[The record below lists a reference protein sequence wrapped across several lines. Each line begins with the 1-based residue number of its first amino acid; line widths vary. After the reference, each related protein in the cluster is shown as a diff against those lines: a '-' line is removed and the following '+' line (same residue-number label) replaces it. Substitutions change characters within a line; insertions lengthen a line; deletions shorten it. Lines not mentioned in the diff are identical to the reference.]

1 MEKQHLTHEQLTRSI
16 IGAFYAVYNAL
27 GYGFLENVYVRALE
41 IELRARGHRL
51 AREFAVTVYY
61 RGDRLIQHR
70 LDLLVDGLIV
80 LEVKSTSKLDA
91 DAMRKVPNYLK
102 STDLE
107 VGLLLHFGPKPKFY
121 RYIHSNSHK
130 LRSPQ
135 ALSAESATS
144 EVIRV
149 PARQMPAKRGTTPP
163 ESAPNAPS
171 ADPRSC

>member
-1 MEKQHLTHEQLTRSI
+1 MQKQHLIHEQITRSI

-51 AREFAVTVYY
+51 EREYAVTVYY
-61 RGDRLIQHR
+61 QGERLIQHR

-107 VGLLLHFGPKPKFY
+107 VGHLLHFGPKPKFY

-130 LRSPQ
+130 LRAQ
-135 ALSAESATS
+135 AVSAESAAS
-144 EVIRV
+144 E
-149 PARQMPAKRGTTPP
+149 
-163 ESAPNAPS
+163 
-171 ADPRSC
+171 